1 MDSHVHVRVR
11 LRVRG
16 RRLLER
22 TRMTQLTEAR
32 IRAAKPKGK
41 PYKLR
46 DSRGLYLLVT
56 PPGGR
61 LWRLRYRHAGC
72 CAPSKRAAGGRKIGE
87 TLLVTQRFGL

>member
-1 MDSHVHVRVR
+1 
-11 LRVRG
+11 
-16 RRLLER
+16 
-22 TRMTQLTEAR
+22 MTQLTEAR

-61 LWRLRYRHAGC
+61 LWRLRYRHAGRESMVGPRPPRR
-72 CAPSKRAAGGRKIGE
+72 CAEASCIGRQPRRSE
-87 TLLVTQRFGL
+87 AR